1 MCLVIPFLLSHQENW
16 GWEKGATS
24 RQEAEIAQLKEAIC
38 CLKEAGIIQL
48 KKSVCWDLRL
58 GRNCGLGWGGES
70 RYLEQYMPISGTKQS
85 PSFLACICGVD
96 EVGALQPTCSLH
108 YVILFPWLPHQYHI
122 FCWLEAITWLK
133 LMQRKNIFLMTKEK
147 ITQFGEQV
155 AQTLTIKCVEKGS
168 EDPRVSTEHTQ
179 TNCQYKGDL
188 SPWRRDEGGGCLWTS
203 KDISRCFC
211 RSGFWREKG
220 KVCVEMSW

>member
-1 MCLVIPFLLSHQENW
+1 MRGQARADACDLDHLRHKSTSDFQDIRMGRDVVLREVCLHQHLRHMLICDIKRHFYSHYHFPKVCLVIPFLLSHQENW
-16 GWEKGATS
+16 GWENGATS

-70 RYLEQYMPISGTKQS
+70 SYLEQYMPTSGTKQS

-108 YVILFPWLPHQYHI
+108 YVILFPWLPHQCHI
-122 FCWLEAITWLK
+122 FCWLEATTWLK
-133 LMQRKNIFLMTKEK
+133 LMQRKKNTF
-147 ITQFGEQV
+147 
-155 AQTLTIKCVEKGS
+155 
-168 EDPRVSTEHTQ
+168 
-179 TNCQYKGDL
+179 
-188 SPWRRDEGGGCLWTS
+188 
-203 KDISRCFC
+203 
-211 RSGFWREKG
+211 FWWLK
-220 KVCVEMSW
+220 KK